1 MGEEGPRKVGRGR
14 TGRRYRRRAP
24 ARRGAHRALR
34 EQAGLSQRELAGR
47 LGVSQPR
54 IAAIERSKN
63 VTVEL
68 LEQYVAAVGGRLE
81 LTVVKGSTRIN
92 LVSAGKRGST
102 SASARQEDAHEK
114 GQPPVAREGLKNP
127 GVAESEDLTRRRFG
141 MPDSPSSGER
151 VSAGMMLVRLFCSV

>member
-1 MGEEGPRKVGRGR
+1 MSVKTWEKKVLAKPG
-14 TGRRYRRRAP
+14 AA
-24 ARRGAHRALR
+24 ARVAVIEDELRLAAGLTALR

-92 LVSAGKRGST
+92 LSSTAKRGST
-102 SASARQEDAHEK
+102 PASARVEK
-114 GQPPVAREGLKNP
+114 APAKV
-127 GVAESEDLTRRRFG
+127 RRR
-141 MPDSPSSGER
+141 SPAKPLR
-151 VSAGMMLVRLFCSV
+151 TSA